1 MAQFWLPLT
10 FLEVLL
16 RQPLAVAVL
25 SLYCFTYT
33 CNYKL
38 L

>member
-16 RQPLAVAVL
+16 RQPFAVAVL
-25 SLYCFTYT
+25 SLLFYVYM
-33 CNYKL
+33 
-38 L
+38 